1 MERKKFW
8 EKRKIDLDKM
18 ERGRQKEGEWRIS
31 EEGIKVIERKERWR
45 KIRDSKYNSSMKES
59 KGWEYRNI

>member
-8 EKRKIDLDKM
+8 EKRKIDLDDI
-18 ERGRQKEGEWRIS
+18 ERGGQKEDEWRIS
-31 EEGIKVIERKERWR
+31 EEGIEVTEREERWR